1 MGLANKI
8 AGFFKVERRSVESV
22 SNYGRFPW
30 FGVQTKS
37 GVAVDRDST
46 LGLSAAYRAIWV
58 LSSSIAS
65 LPLNV
70 YNIENKKVTLLV
82 ADSISKLLNHRPS
95 GLYTPFTFKQTMMT
109 HLLIDGNCFIKKK
122 YDATRAVT
130 SLRILDYREVAVS
143 YDENTEEKFF
153 KYKSK
158 EYTNDDIIHI
168 VGMGFDGL
176 LGKSPI
182 AVSRENIGLSI
193 ASQQYGEAVFKN
205 GVFAS
210 GAIEYP
216 NALKDDAYERLKNS
230 FTDAYSGLQNAGKP
244 ILLENGAK
252 FNPIKLDVQ
261 DAMFLQQRQMTVYE
275 IARIFGVPPHIL
287 YQLDK
292 ASFNNIESLGIEFVR
307 YSLRPWLE
315 MIESAFNLDLLRDDD
330 FGKKEIRFDLDAML
344 RGDTASRAAFY
355 QSLIQ
360 NGIISPNEARSREGY
375 NEYEGGDDKF
385 LQLNN
390 MPVDMIREYYSK
402 ENNLNND

>member
-1 MGLANKI
+1 
-8 AGFFKVERRSVESV
+8 
-22 SNYGRFPW
+22 
-30 FGVQTKS
+30 
-37 GVAVDRDST
+37 
-46 LGLSAAYRAIWV
+46 
-58 LSSSIAS
+58 
-65 LPLNV
+65 
-70 YNIENKKVTLLV
+70 
-82 ADSISKLLNHRPS
+82 
-95 GLYTPFTFKQTMMT
+95 
-109 HLLIDGNCFIKKK
+109 
-122 YDATRAVT
+122 
-130 SLRILDYREVAVS
+130 
-143 YDENTEEKFF
+143 
-153 KYKSK
+153 
-158 EYTNDDIIHI
+158 
-168 VGMGFDGL
+168 
-176 LGKSPI
+176 
-182 AVSRENIGLSI
+182 
-193 ASQQYGEAVFKN
+193 
-205 GVFAS
+205 
-210 GAIEYP
+210 
-216 NALKDDAYERLKNS
+216 LKDDAYERLKNS

-360 NGIISPNEARSREGY
+360 NGIISPNEARNREGY

-402 ENNLNND
+402 ENNVNNE